1 MTFQKEELLFAID
14 KFINFIIM
22 SWIPHITVASVI
34 ENNKKYLFVEEFVQD
49 LVVLNQPAGHLE
61 ENETIKEACAREVLE
76 ETAYKVKVDYL
87 IGIYQ
92 ERRKNSADMWLRF
105 CFKCTIEDEVL
116 NRELDKNIIR
126 KVWLTKDDILNSN
139 YNLRSN
145 MVLKCINDYE
155 SGQRYPNE
163 IIQSSLE
170 K

>member
-1 MTFQKEELLFAID
+1 
-14 KFINFIIM
+14 
-22 SWIPHITVASVI
+22 
-34 ENNKKYLFVEEFVQD
+34 
-49 LVVLNQPAGHLE
+49 
-61 ENETIKEACAREVLE
+61 
-76 ETAYKVKVDYL
+76 
-87 IGIYQ
+87 
-92 ERRKNSADMWLRF
+92 MWLRF

-126 KVWLTKDDILNSN
+126 KVWLTKDDILNPN

>member
-1 MTFQKEELLFAID
+1 
-14 KFINFIIM
+14 M

-34 ENNKKYLFVEEFVQD
+34 EEDKKYLLVEEYVQD

-61 ENETIKEACAREVLE
+61 ENETIIEACAREVLE
-76 ETAYKVKVDYL
+76 ETAYKVRVDYL

-92 ERRKNSADMWLRF
+92 ERERNSPDMWLRF
-105 CFKCTIEDEVL
+105 CFKCTVENEIID
-116 NRELDKNIIR
+116 RKLDKNIIR
-126 KVWLTKDDILNSN
+126 KVWLNKDDIVSPR

-163 IIQSSLE
+163 VIQSSLE

>member
-1 MTFQKEELLFAID
+1 
-14 KFINFIIM
+14 M

-34 ENNKKYLFVEEFVQD
+34 EEDKKYLLVEEYVQD

-61 ENETIKEACAREVLE
+61 ENETIVEACAREVLE
-76 ETAYKVKVDYL
+76 ETAYKVRVDYL

-92 ERRKNSADMWLRF
+92 ERERNSPDMWLRF
-105 CFKCTIEDEVL
+105 CFKCTVENEIID
-116 NRELDKNIIR
+116 RKLDKNIIR
-126 KVWLTKDDILNSN
+126 KVWLNKDDIVSPR

-163 IIQSSLE
+163 VIQSSLE

>member
-1 MTFQKEELLFAID
+1 
-14 KFINFIIM
+14 M

-34 ENNKKYLFVEEFVQD
+34 EEDKKYLLVEEYVQE

-61 ENETIKEACAREVLE
+61 ENETIIEACAREVLE
-76 ETAYKVKVDYL
+76 ETAYKVRVDYL

-92 ERRKNSADMWLRF
+92 ERERNSSDMWLRF
-105 CFKCTIEDEVL
+105 CFKCTVENEIID
-116 NRELDKNIIR
+116 RKLDKNIIR
-126 KVWLTKDDILNSN
+126 KVWLNKDDIVNPR

-163 IIQSSLE
+163 VIQSSLE

>member
-1 MTFQKEELLFAID
+1 
-14 KFINFIIM
+14 M
-22 SWIPHITVASVI
+22 SWIPHITVASVV
-34 ENNKKYLFVEEFVQD
+34 EEDKKYLLVEEYVQD

-61 ENETIKEACAREVLE
+61 ENETIVEACAREVLE
-76 ETAYKVKVDYL
+76 ETAYKVRVDYL

-92 ERRKNSADMWLRF
+92 ERERNSLDMWLRF
-105 CFKCTIEDEVL
+105 CFKCTVENEIID
-116 NRELDKNIIR
+116 RKLDKNIIR
-126 KVWLTKDDILNSN
+126 KVWLNKDDIVNPR

-163 IIQSSLE
+163 VIQSSLE

>member
-1 MTFQKEELLFAID
+1 
-14 KFINFIIM
+14 M

-34 ENNKKYLFVEEFVQD
+34 EEDKKYLLVEEYVQE

-61 ENETIKEACAREVLE
+61 ENETIIEACAREVLE

-92 ERRKNSADMWLRF
+92 ERERNSPDMWLRF
-105 CFKCTIEDEVL
+105 CFKCTVENEIID
-116 NRELDKNIIR
+116 RKLDKNIIR
-126 KVWLTKDDILNSN
+126 KVWLNKDDIVSPR

-163 IIQSSLE
+163 VIQSSLE

>member
-1 MTFQKEELLFAID
+1 
-14 KFINFIIM
+14 M
-22 SWIPHITVASVI
+22 SWNPHITVASVI
-34 ENNKKYLFVEEFVQD
+34 EEDKKYLLVEEYVQE

-61 ENETIKEACAREVLE
+61 ENETILEACAREVLE

-92 ERRKNSADMWLRF
+92 EREKNSPDMWLRF
-105 CFKCTIEDEVL
+105 CFKCTVENEIIG
-116 NRELDKNIIR
+116 RKLDKNIIR
-126 KVWLTKDDILNSN
+126 KVWLSKDDIVNPR

-163 IIQSSLE
+163 VIQSSLE